1 MPQDGGGS
9 QSDAARA
16 VAVAAC
22 PVVSFVHV
30 MAKSGETAAAAAAA
44 AAAIATVGDDG
55 AGPSTAASAA
65 DANSNDA
72 ADDVMCLEADMD
84 A

>member
-44 AAAIATVGDDG
+44 AAATVGDDG
-55 AGPSTAASAA
+55 AGPSMAASAA
-65 DANSNDA
+65 DANSDDA